1 MQQSWRTPV
10 LDVPGTTPSLIADS
24 RGRTVLWLATA
35 AVAGAVMMALEMAAS
50 RLYAPYFG
58 YSVYV
63 WGSMISVVMAA
74 LAAGYAAGGWLADRM
89 PAQTAL
95 FLAILASAA
104 YQLIALYTMGSL
116 LTSLAPSGDFLGAG
130 AATAV
135 LFAPSMA
142 ALAASGPVLVRLC
155 SRSGRVG
162 SAAGKVY
169 ALSTIGSMAG
179 ILVASFSLL
188 PHIGTHGTLRLLCA
202 VSFAVA
208 GAGLIA
214 RIRYPIVAVVL
225 ALGILCSPD
234 LGWGDNTIWSKESA
248 YNLVRV
254 VRKGTRTFLLLN
266 HQTSVHTV
274 REESGTWTGYY
285 YDVFAVGPL
294 LTRADRALVLGMGAG
309 ASIHAMRTVA
319 PQIDIDAV
327 EIDPQVVKAAE
338 RWFAIDPTDPRLHI
352 HVADA
357 RPWLLRSRRSYDV
370 VQVDLYQGG
379 PYVPFYLVTEEFFRL
394 VRAHVTGDGL
404 LMMNVFDTGSRQE
417 LVASIGATLR
427 RAFPSVVAVPGS
439 NGNTMLIAFAQNHS
453 VDSLRPG
460 VAGGLPAAGLPDVIR
475 TALASA
481 IELRPTGGTPVFTDD
496 CAPIEE
502 MTRRMLA
509 GESQRTDAVRSREGG

>member
-1 MQQSWRTPV
+1 
-10 LDVPGTTPSLIADS
+10 
-24 RGRTVLWLATA
+24 
-35 AVAGAVMMALEMAAS
+35 
-50 RLYAPYFG
+50 
-58 YSVYV
+58 
-63 WGSMISVVMAA
+63 MISVVMAA

-95 FLAILASAA
+95 FSAILASAA

-130 AATAV
+130 AATV
-135 LFAPSMA
+135 LLFAPSMG
-142 ALAASGPVLVRLC
+142 ALAACGPLLVRLS
-155 SRSGRVG
+155 SRTCRVG

-169 ALSTIGSMAG
+169 ALSTVGSMAG
-179 ILVASFSLL
+179 ILVTSFSLL
-188 PHIGTHGTLRLLCA
+188 PHIGTHGTLRLLCG

-208 GAGLIA
+208 GMGLIA
-214 RIRYPIVAVVL
+214 RIRYPIVAVLL

-234 LGWGDNTIWSKESA
+234 LGWGDNAIWSKESA

-274 REESGTWTGYY
+274 REEAGTWTGYY
-285 YDVFAVGPL
+285 YDVFALGPL

-327 EIDPQVVKAAE
+327 EIDSQVVRAAE
-338 RWFAIDPTDPRLHI
+338 RWFAVDRADPRLHI
-352 HVADA
+352 HIADA
-357 RPWLLRSRRSYDV
+357 RPWLLRNRRLYDV

-379 PYVPFYLVTEEFFRL
+379 PYVPFYLVTEEFFHL
-394 VRAHVTGDGL
+394 ARAHVAGDGL

-427 RAFPSVVAVPGS
+427 RAFPSVVAIPGS
-439 NGNTMLIAFAQNHS
+439 GGNTMLIAFAQSHS
-453 VDSLRPG
+453 IDSLRLGGSGGPL
-460 VAGGLPAAGLPDVIR
+460 AGGLPENMRHALSSVID
-475 TALASA
+475 
-481 IELRPTGGTPVFTDD
+481 LRPAEGTPVFTDD
-496 CAPIEE
+496 RAPIEE

-509 GESQRTDAVRSREGG
+509 GDRKEQTQ